1 MTAHEQ
7 GKSDINI
14 SGPCGEV
21 VLVNVPDRPLLM
33 VAGGTGASQA
43 AGFIDYLLVT
53 QPIHD
58 VTILFCADTDSD
70 LYLRPW
76 LENLDVPWLNTAFIA
91 DARRTK
97 ENRSLIWL
105 SERAQ
110 WLADYRIILSG
121 SPGFVYS
128 AADVLTNSGIAASAL
143 ESDVFGY
150 APRE

>member
-105 SERAQ
+105 SERVVYEPRSLGGSGAPIN
-110 WLADYRIILSG
+110 YR
-121 SPGFVYS
+121 
-128 AADVLTNSGIAASAL
+128 NSISTTSL
-143 ESDVFGY
+143 RKPPKLHS
-150 APRE
+150 